1 MSPQPPENAITS
13 TSAALVRELRGRTQT
28 EREMFGALQHE
39 LRRIARAKMRH
50 ERSDHTLQPT
60 ALVNEAFLKLHRS
73 ELPADFWNDPT
84 NALRLIA
91 HAMEQILN
99 DWADGYRAQKRGGA
113 VKKRVPL
120 DENQAREFAKNE
132 DLPKLD
138 SDLLVSPQQAE
149 EIMGVREAL
158 ALLRKSAPR
167 QADIVQLQFYGGLT
181 QDEVATILSV
191 SLETVKLDTRKA
203 KAFLKVHLTDPHQQ
217 S

>member
-1 MSPQPPENAITS
+1 MSSQPLENDVAS

-28 EREMFGALQHE
+28 EREMFGTLQHE

-60 ALVNEAFLKLHRS
+60 ALVNEAFLKIHRS

-84 NALRLIA
+84 RALRLIA

-99 DWADGYRAQKRGGA
+99 DWAYGYRAQKRGGA
-113 VKKRVPL
+113 RRRRVPL
-120 DENQAREFAKNE
+120 DENQAHEFGKNE
-132 DLPKLD
+132 DLPKFD
-138 SDLLVSPQQAE
+138 SALLVSSKQAE
-149 EIMGVREAL
+149 EIIGVREAL
-158 ALLRKSAPR
+158 AVLRKAAPR

-181 QDEVATILSV
+181 QDEIATILSV

-203 KAFLKVHLTDPHQQ
+203 KAFLKAHLTESHQQ

>member
-1 MSPQPPENAITS
+1 
-13 TSAALVRELRGRTQT
+13 
-28 EREMFGALQHE
+28 MFGALQHE